1 MDKKTKKRYRFDLG
15 AAVIKESGDYTY
27 QGVVVARFRKISGL
41 IRYVVE
47 DKRGLLFIFNDTSL
61 QPDIPF

>member
-1 MDKKTKKRYRFDLG
+1 MSLSSPKYRFCIGD
-15 AAVIKESGDYTY
+15 AVIKTSGDYTY
-27 QGVVVARFRKISGL
+27 QGVVVARFKKLSGL

-47 DKRGLLFIFNDTSL
+47 DNRGLLFIFNDNSL